1 MVSYWDQG
9 AEKRAEIGIKDN
21 LVRMSCGIEDY
32 EDIEADIIQALDSIQ
47 DVVVTEEAV
56 RAGAA
61 A

>member
-1 MVSYWDQG
+1 MVSYWAQG

>member
-1 MVSYWDQG
+1 
-9 AEKRAEIGIKDN
+9 
-21 LVRMSCGIEDY
+21 MSCGIEDY
-32 EDIEADIIQALDSIQ
+32 ADIEADIIQALDSIQ

>member
-1 MVSYWDQG
+1 VVSYWDQG